1 MVTIQSGR
9 QRKVFDRLSKK
20 IAALVA
26 VGILASVAWAQ
37 APAAAPKGPAV
48 KDQGEYDLTVAIG
61 KEADPQKKL
70 DLLKQWEQ
78 KYPESEFKG
87 TRAVMTAQTEGA
99 IASKGLQ
106 ANVSAGDADAA
117 QKAAKDL
124 VDNVDTYLGP
134 ANKPANAT
142 DQVWADAKKGV
153 ILNAHNVL
161 GTIAMNKKNAEGDG
175 VAETEFKKVLELA
188 PDNAATAYQ
197 LGVLILRGRKAERVP
212 EALYYIAH
220 SIGVTGPGALNAA
233 GKKAAD
239 DYLARAYD
247 GYHGSKDG
255 LDDLK
260 KASAG
265 SPTPPAGFSIKSVVD
280 IGKEQ
285 DADVAKFNGEHPDLA
300 MWRQIKGA
308 LTAADGET
316 YFEGGV
322 KDAEL
327 PSQDGAFKMFTGKV
341 IEQKS
346 PSELRV
352 NVDNSPTGDA
362 TLLFEAPLKGTIDVG
377 TEVKFKGAVSAFSKD
392 PYMLTFK
399 DLGKDD
405 VDGIPAPAFAATPP
419 PRPKRPAPAKKK

>member
-70 DLLKQWEQ
+70 DLLKQWDQ
-78 KYPESEFKG
+78 KYPESEFKS

-106 ANVSAGDADAA
+106 PNVSAGDADAA
-117 QKAAKDL
+117 NKAAKDL
-124 VDNVDTYLGP
+124 LDNVDTLFAP
-134 ANKPANAT
+134 ANKPATAT

-153 ILNAHNVL
+153 ILTAHNVL
-161 GTIAMNKKNAEGDG
+161 ATIAMGKKNPEGDG

-188 PDNAATAYQ
+188 PDSAATAYQ

-220 SIGVTGPGALNAA
+220 SISVTGTGALNAA

-260 KASAG
+260 KAAAG
-265 SPTPPAGFSIKSVVD
+265 SPTPPAGFTIESVTAIQAKQQGDVD
-280 IGKEQ
+280 
-285 DADVAKFNGEHPDLA
+285 KFNAEHPDLA

-308 LTAADGET
+308 LTAADGDA
-316 YFEGGV
+316 YFDSSV
-322 KDAEL
+322 KDAGL
-327 PSQDGAFKMFTGKV
+327 PPPGGAFERFKGKV
-341 IEQKS
+341 VEQKS
-346 PSELRV
+346 PSELVV
-352 NVDNSPTGDA
+352 NVDSPVGDA
-362 TLLFEAPLKGTIDVG
+362 DLLFESPLKGTIEVG
-377 TEVKFKGAVSAFSKD
+377 TEVHFKGAVSAFSKE
-392 PYMLTFK
+392 PYTLTFK
-399 DLGKDD
+399 DLGKED
-405 VDGIPAPAFAATPP
+405 VDGLPPGAFAATPP